1 MKCGFRLFELIVGKP
16 GGGRAHTEFG
26 LNPGDFEGLAL
37 GLSLGSGSVVLADAL
52 SVQLTGN
59 AKNDLPGGIR
69 EL

>member
-1 MKCGFRLFELIVGKP
+1 MIVSVLDQTGWR
-16 GGGRAHTEFG
+16 RAHTEFG

-37 GLSLGSGSVVLADAL
+37 GLSFGAGSEVLTDAL